1 MKVQVL
7 ILLGLLSLLQSPA
20 RADESGISPRILGYL
35 IDRVRNCVV
44 LPYTLNDRNQKV
56 YHALQSHCP
65 EVKVTAPGVARA
77 RVAAHPFEIRIAES
91 SYSDGDFFDVEF
103 ADLRTGEKSRFEGI
117 LAFGDVLL
125 AVLGGRTEGL
135 NEKLVQPGPALEA
148 GNRNLLRSRF

>member
-7 ILLGLLSLLQSPA
+7 VLLGFLSLLPA
-20 RADESGISPRILGYL
+20 PVRADDSGVSPKILGYL

-44 LPYTLNDRNQKV
+44 LPYTVNDRNQKV

-65 EVKVTAPGVARA
+65 EVKVIAPGVARA
-77 RVAAHPFEIRIAES
+77 RVAAHTFEIRIEES
-91 SYSDGDFFDVEF
+91 SFSDGDFFDVEF
-103 ADLRTGEKSRFEGI
+103 SDLRNGSKSRYEGI

-148 GNRNLLRSRF
+148 GNRNLLRTRF

>member
-7 ILLGLLSLLQSPA
+7 MLFGFLSLLPA
-20 RADESGISPRILGYL
+20 PVRANESGISPRIMGYL

-44 LPYTLNDRNQKV
+44 LPYSLNDRNQKV

-77 RVAAHPFEIRIAES
+77 RVAAHPFEIRIEEP

-103 ADLRTGEKSRFEGI
+103 TDLRTGEKSRYEGI

-135 NEKLVQPGPALEA
+135 NEKPVPSGVELEVL
-148 GNRNLLRSRF
+148 NRNLLRSRF